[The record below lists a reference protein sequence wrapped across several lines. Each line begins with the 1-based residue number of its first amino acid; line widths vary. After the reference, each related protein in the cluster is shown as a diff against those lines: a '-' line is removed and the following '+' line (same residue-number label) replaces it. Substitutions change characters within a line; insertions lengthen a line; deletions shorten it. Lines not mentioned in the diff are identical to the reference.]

1 MPWAIYSPEDFPKR
15 QDDGSLS
22 DYAMA
27 YRIQVILKAHQ
38 WTYLD
43 PDGFYRDSYCMNS
56 SATDADWKE
65 VVTSAKDVAVR
76 ICRDK
81 GQCFPINGKY
91 FSAGLMFCN
100 TDKETPETIKKLE
113 EEGERRNLEFRK
125 QVVKAYEIQFRLA
138 IQGKPGRLTPTS
150 YEQECYDILKLTPPE
165 VVNRPAEQQTQ
176 APVVKIIEPDPE
188 MIQQLVAAQVEKEM
202 AKLTAPKR

>member
-15 QDDGSLS
+15 MDDGSLS
-22 DYAMA
+22 DYAIA

-38 WTYLD
+38 WTNLD
-43 PDGFYRDSYCMNS
+43 PDGFYRDTYVQSWV
-56 SATDADWKE
+56 DKEADSKE

-81 GQCFPINGKY
+81 GQSFPINGKY
-91 FSAGLMFCN
+91 FSAGLMYCN
-100 TDKETPETIKKLE
+100 TDKETPETIKALE
-113 EEGERRNLEFRK
+113 EEGEKRNKVFRE

-138 IQGKPGRLTPTS
+138 IQGKPGRLTPTG
-150 YEQECYDILKLTPPE
+150 YEQECYDILGLKPPE
-165 VVNRPAEQQTQ
+165 VVNHPEQ
-176 APVVKIIEPDPE
+176 APAREVKIIEPDPE